1 MKSKKTAMSVII
13 TDTHLKK
20 DNFQQVKSV
29 IQQAIQVAKENHC
42 NSVIHLGDHFVN
54 RANQDL
60 ETVLNFMKLLDMFVK
75 DDIVFET
82 FPGNHDKSDQTVNE
96 SWISLFEN
104 YAPTYVK
111 IYEDASSVQ
120 ATEEIVYNFLPY
132 YKDEIYQE
140 KLMSLVL
147 EPDKKNV
154 LFTHQGISGVLD
166 NDGIK
171 VSNSIN
177 KQCFSVFDKVFIGHF
192 HNYSRVDKNIEFIG
206 STDART
212 YGEDENKGCV
222 ILYDDLSTE
231 RINFEFKKFKTIEIK
246 EQEIIN
252 IEKIIKEYKNSEDN
266 IRLYISGNRD
276 ELVKVDKTK
285 LNNLGFEVILSDTE
299 LIVIEEENEKTTLRT
314 DRKELRKDFIG
325 YCENKEIPKNKFVD
339 VLKKI

>member
-1 MKSKKTAMSVII
+1 MKNKTPISVII
-13 TDTHLKK
+13 TDTHLRK

-29 IQQAIQVAKENHC
+29 IQQAIQVAKDKKCE
-42 NSVIHLGDHFVN
+42 SVIHLGDHFVN
-54 RANQDL
+54 RASQDL
-60 ETVLNFMKLLDMFVK
+60 ETVLDFMKLLDMFVE
-75 DDIVFET
+75 DDIIFET

-96 SWISLFEN
+96 SWLSVFKN
-104 YAPTYVK
+104 YAPFHVK
-111 IYEDASSVQ
+111 IYEDSSSVDV
-120 ATEEIVYNFLPY
+120 TEEIVYNFLPY

-140 KLMSLVL
+140 KLMNLAL

-166 NDGIK
+166 NDGVK

-192 HNYSRVDKNIEFIG
+192 HNHSRVDKNIEFIG
-206 STDART
+206 STDSRT

-231 RINFEFKKFKTIEIK
+231 RINFNFKKFKTIKITE
-246 EQEIIN
+246 EEIIN
-252 IEKIIKEYKNSEDN
+252 IDKIVSEYKNSGDN
-266 IRLYISGNRD
+266 VRLCISGNRD

-285 LNNLGFEVILSDTE
+285 LNNLGFEVVLTDTE
-299 LIVIEEENEKTTLRT
+299 LIIIEEENEKVTLRT

-325 YCENKEIPKNKFVD
+325 YCENKEIPKNEFVD